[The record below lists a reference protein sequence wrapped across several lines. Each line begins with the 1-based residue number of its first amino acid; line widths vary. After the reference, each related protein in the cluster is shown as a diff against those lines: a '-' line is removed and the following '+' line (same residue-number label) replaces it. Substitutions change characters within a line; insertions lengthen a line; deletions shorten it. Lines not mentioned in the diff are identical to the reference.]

1 MILSRSKRFL
11 FLKPFKVGGTSVLQ
25 ALGARCRDG
34 DLISAVFLEPEELVR
49 FSGSHL
55 TPLPQHVCQDR
66 PRATRYKIN
75 TSLATHAL
83 PEAVREAVG
92 HDTWDAVFRFTIV
105 RNPWDLM
112 LSFRRMP
119 LLNPH
124 GYQQPPAENFPT
136 FVRQFDFAAVPPP
149 YHESPINDCWYF
161 DLASG
166 RPLIDHVLRFE
177 HLQADFD
184 LLCDRLEM
192 PRQMLPHFQNKG
204 GRPHYSCFYDAETR
218 DRVAQLFARTINHFG
233 YTFQPC

>member
-1 MILSRSKRFL
+1 MIVSESHRFL
-11 FLKPFKVGGTSVLQ
+11 FLKPFKVAGTSVLQ
-25 ALGARCRDG
+25 ALGSRCRDG
-34 DLISAVFLEPEELVR
+34 DLVSAVFLEPEELVR
-49 FSGSHL
+49 FSCSHL
-55 TPLPQHVCQDR
+55 TPLPQHVCQER

-75 TSLATHAL
+75 TSLNTHAL
-83 PEAVREAVG
+83 PGVVRDAVG
-92 HDTWDAVFRFTIV
+92 HDTWDALFKFTIV

-124 GYQQPPAENFPT
+124 GYQKPPAENFVT

-149 YHESPINDCWYF
+149 YHEGPINDCWYF

-166 RPLIDHVLRFE
+166 WPLVDHFLRFE

-184 LLCDRLEM
+184 LICDRLEI
-192 PRQMLPHFQNKG
+192 PRQTLPHLQNKG
-204 GRPHYSCFYDAETR
+204 GRPHYSRFYDADTR

-233 YTFQPC
+233 YTFTPC